1 MGRRG
6 GRSRKCPPESQHML
20 AHISDTISIQ
30 SHQWH
35 DHPSEG
41 SDSGRSQAVLS
52 KLHTEYMTQT
62 FRQAAH
68 QSKHTLNLFNVTWM
82 NSYKHS
88 VEIKRKKKDMTQTI
102 RQF

>member
-88 VEIKRKKKDMTQTI
+88 VKIKRKKNT
-102 RQF
+102 